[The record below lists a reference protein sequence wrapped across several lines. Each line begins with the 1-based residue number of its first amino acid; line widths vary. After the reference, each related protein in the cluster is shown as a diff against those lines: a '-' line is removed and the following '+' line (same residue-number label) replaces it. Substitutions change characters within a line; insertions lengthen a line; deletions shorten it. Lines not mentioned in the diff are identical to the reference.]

1 MKRLCLMLAVFCGC
15 FAQPQPQQPPLTRQ
29 NPPVDT
35 SSSDRLPN
43 GKSQREMIVKDDY
56 KKNLEESAELAK
68 LAEDL
73 KADLENSDKYVV
85 SVKTMKKTEDIE
97 KLARSIRNRLKE
109 Y

>member
-15 FAQPQPQQPPLTRQ
+15 FAQPQQPPLTRQ
-29 NPPVDT
+29 NPPADT
-35 SSSDRLPN
+35 SPSDRLPN
-43 GKSQREMIVKDDY
+43 GKSQREMIVKDDF
-56 KKNLEESAELAK
+56 KKNLEESTELAK

-97 KLARSIRNRLKE
+97 KLARS
-109 Y
+109 